1 MRSLFDGI
9 SVIECTKKVSV
20 RSPNFQESLWPFH
33 PDSRTAA
40 ERSLMYGTLR
50 KFCQQYSDHSI
61 ECLQLIGYCPSTVMS
76 EDVWISN
83 QPNRPLDSETSLIF
97 IEQPWPSV
105 IPTLRAGCYAKC
117 RRLSTIGNN
126 PTSCCRALPR
136 KRIRSHDRTL

>member
-9 SVIECTKKVSV
+9 GLIECTKKVSV
-20 RSPNFQESLWPFH
+20 GSRISGESLAPF
-33 PDSRTAA
+33 AQIV
-40 ERSLMYGTLR
+40 ELLRSALLCTGRYVA
-50 KFCQQYSDHSI
+50 CQQYSDHSI

-83 QPNRPLDSETSLIF
+83 QPNRPLDSETSLTF

-136 KRIRSHDRTL
+136 KRIRSHDLTL